1 MIQRGKQGNFGERG
15 AISLSMLV
23 LDFLKKILLLV
34 FYFSLKI
41 ILLFL
46 TIRFLYLFFF
56 FRMEDDLIK
65 MNRSHFLRSKFWYEG
80 SHWWGRLLFLSSET
94 CYLESIVHA
103 GWIKKENLQNFLFER
118 KFHIFLYRLDT
129 FRVEQWFRWFLF
141 APFNIFLEFLE
152 NL

>member
-23 LDFLKKILLLV
+23 LDFEKILLLV

-56 FRMEDDLIK
+56 FFSNGRWFTKHVTFFWDRSFDMRARIDGEGCCFCRQRLVTL
-65 MNRSHFLRSKFWYEG
+65 NRLFMPDELKKKKKFTKFFSWTQVSHF
-80 SHWWGRLLFLSSET
+80 FLSSWHVPCWT
-94 CYLESIVHA
+94 MISMISVCAV
-103 GWIKKENLQNFLFER
+103 
-118 KFHIFLYRLDT
+118 
-129 FRVEQWFRWFLF
+129 
-141 APFNIFLEFLE
+141 
-152 NL
+152 

>member
-23 LDFLKKILLLV
+23 LDFEKILLLV

-56 FRMEDDLIK
+56 FFEWK
-65 MNRSHFLRSKFWYEG
+65 MIYETCHIFLRSKFWYEG

-103 GWIKKENLQNFLFER
+103 GWIKKKKNLQNFLVER
-118 KFHIFLYRLDT
+118 KFHIFFYCLDT